1 MISNRKNG
9 DRSTKKHEY
18 RGAKPTLRSARE
30 RARERER
37 ERRMAPHPEYSPH
50 TLLFLRYGRDEVNAR
65 FVVQVDGYDLR
76 AVDVTGRDDLVCN
89 HTTVDPVQFVWNA
102 ETTHEEKHSALHGLA
117 KRARERGSDEIIF
130 HTNLKE
136 TTYQNGIAS
145 DAAER
150 QRQFQE
156 ALERIEGLYCSRER
170 AKECLAFF
178 LERLTKDKDAED
190 LEITVFKVSK
200 DEKEAVC
207 KALLPNVNLEARL
220 CVPWVDYTEEEREA
234 MLETA
239 TPILYDDRKAAE
251 KFVDEMMQ
259 RAKELCS

>member
-89 HTTVDPVQFVWNA
+89 HTTVDPVQFV
-102 ETTHEEKHSALHGLA
+102 
-117 KRARERGSDEIIF
+117 
-130 HTNLKE
+130 
-136 TTYQNGIAS
+136 
-145 DAAER
+145 
-150 QRQFQE
+150 
-156 ALERIEGLYCSRER
+156 
-170 AKECLAFF
+170 
-178 LERLTKDKDAED
+178 
-190 LEITVFKVSK
+190 
-200 DEKEAVC
+200 
-207 KALLPNVNLEARL
+207 
-220 CVPWVDYTEEEREA
+220 
-234 MLETA
+234 
-239 TPILYDDRKAAE
+239 
-251 KFVDEMMQ
+251 
-259 RAKELCS
+259 